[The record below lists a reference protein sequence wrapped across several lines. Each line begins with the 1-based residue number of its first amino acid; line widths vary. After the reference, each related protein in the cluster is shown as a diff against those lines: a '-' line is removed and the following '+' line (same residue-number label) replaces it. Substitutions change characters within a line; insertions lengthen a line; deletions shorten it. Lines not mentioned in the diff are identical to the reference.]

1 MDAERSDLYVTLYSR
16 NGKNLQPV
24 ARRLFLS
31 SRPPK
36 RDTLSGN
43 TRFRGVDANSAQLS
57 FKGPSYGPFCPKF
70 RCYGNRGQSGVNI
83 NDTVK
88 LADHENH
95 TIEPKITTILYI
107 AGVMLV
113 LSIV

>member
-70 RCYGNRGQSGVNI
+70 RCHGNGNQSGINT

-88 LADHENH
+88 LADPENR
-95 TIEPKITTILYI
+95 TVELKITT
-107 AGVMLV
+107 
-113 LSIV
+113 LSYT